1 MYEGQRESRVF
12 ASRRLD
18 EASEWIFS
26 LYPHEPR
33 SSGTRDEGETV
44 TRLLGLYRPPQRGER
59 FLTSLRNIVSDSFP
73 AFLVAFYTLWP
84 VLLKEMLLLIQC
96 EGVFKEDESY
106 TPGPGESPK
115 YRMHQLWLYD
125 MSVECYTSQQFPTHI
140 LAAAGLRVPEIRR
153 AGDGST
159 CESGW
164 LSKPI
169 RSGGGIAIESA
180 SKAKS
185 SQDRYL
191 QRFVDGTPAS
201 ALFLAGENDS
211 ARSLLLGATEQL
223 IGESWLGATGFTWCG
238 NLGPLKLDEEPHRQV
253 ALGGETV
260 ARELSLRGLFGLDFV
275 LTDGGP
281 VFIELNPRY
290 TGSTEIIE
298 RCCEFDVIPHHL
310 TACRDGELPPAAPAV
325 AKACAKAI
333 LFAEAPLE
341 LTAVPGCEEESGSSF
356 ADLHRPGE
364 KIEIGSP
371 VLTMLTAREALAKCR
386 SALKRMAKETRSSLR

>member
-1 MYEGQRESRVF
+1 MATLYNTEEADVICAG
-12 ASRRLD
+12 ASARSLAFSCLRAGLRPVTCDLFYDSDLSARCPGVKIASSSWPEDILSTLERLPALPIIYSGGLENHPGLVRRLQD
-18 EASEWIFS
+18 R
-26 LYPHEPR
+26 HEII
-33 SSGTRDEGETV
+33 GNNAEV
-44 TRLLGLYRPPQRGER
+44 LER
-59 FLTSLRNIVSDSFP
+59 ALDPF
-73 AFLVAFYTLWP
+73 TLSRC
-84 VLLKEMLLLIQC
+84 LE
-96 EGVFKEDESY
+96 
-106 TPGPGESPK
+106 
-115 YRMHQLWLYD
+115 
-125 MSVECYTSQQFPTHI
+125 
-140 LAAAGLRVPEIRR
+140 AAGLRVPEIRR
-153 AGDGST
+153 AGDGSS

-169 RSGGGIAIESA
+169 RGGGGIAIESA
-180 SKAKS
+180 SKAKT
-185 SQDRYL
+185 SQGRYL
-191 QRFVDGTPAS
+191 QRFVDGAPAS

-238 NLGPLKLDEEPHRQV
+238 NLGPLELDDETHRQV

-275 LTDGGP
+275 LTDDGP

-298 RCCEFDVIPHHL
+298 RCCEFDTIPHHL

-325 AKACAKAI
+325 SKACAKAI

-341 LTAVPGCEEESGSSF
+341 LTAVPGSEEESGSSF
-356 ADLHRPGE
+356 ADLPRPGE

-371 VLTMLTAREALAKCR
+371 VLTMLTARENLAKCR
-386 SALKRMAKETRSSLR
+386 SALKRMAKETRSSLL

>member
-1 MYEGQRESRVF
+1 MATLYNTEEADVICAG
-12 ASRRLD
+12 ASVRSLAFSCLRAGLRPVTCDLFYDSDLAARCPGVKIASSSWPEDILSTLERLPALPIIYSGGLENHPGLVRRLQD
-18 EASEWIFS
+18 R
-26 LYPHEPR
+26 HEIIGNNAEVLERALDPFTL
-33 SSGTRDEGETV
+33 SG
-44 TRLLGLYRPPQRGER
+44 
-59 FLTSLRNIVSDSFP
+59 FL
-73 AFLVAFYTLWP
+73 
-84 VLLKEMLLLIQC
+84 E
-96 EGVFKEDESY
+96 
-106 TPGPGESPK
+106 
-115 YRMHQLWLYD
+115 
-125 MSVECYTSQQFPTHI
+125 
-140 LAAAGLRVPEIRR
+140 AAGLRVPEIRR

-191 QRFVDGTPAS
+191 QRFIDGTPAS

-238 NLGPLKLDEEPHRQV
+238 NLGPLELDEEPHRQV

-275 LTDGGP
+275 LTNDGP

-298 RCCEFDVIPHHL
+298 RCCEFDAIRHHL
-310 TACRDGELPPAAPAV
+310 AACRDGELPPATPDIS
-325 AKACAKAI
+325 KSCGKAI

-341 LTAVPGCEEESGSSF
+341 LSALPGSKEESGSSF
-356 ADLHRPGE
+356 ADLPRPGE
-364 KIEIGSP
+364 KFETGSP
-371 VLTMLTAREALAKCR
+371 VLTMLADGENLAKCK
-386 SALKRMAKETRSSLR
+386 STLERMAKETRSLFR

>member
-1 MYEGQRESRVF
+1 MATLYNTEEADVICAG
-12 ASRRLD
+12 ASVRSLAFSCLRAGLRPVTCDLFYDSDLAARCPGVKIASSSWPAGILSTLERLPALPIIYSGGLENHPGLVRRLQD
-18 EASEWIFS
+18 R
-26 LYPHEPR
+26 HEIIGNNAEVLERALDPFTL
-33 SSGTRDEGETV
+33 SG
-44 TRLLGLYRPPQRGER
+44 
-59 FLTSLRNIVSDSFP
+59 FL
-73 AFLVAFYTLWP
+73 
-84 VLLKEMLLLIQC
+84 E
-96 EGVFKEDESY
+96 
-106 TPGPGESPK
+106 
-115 YRMHQLWLYD
+115 
-125 MSVECYTSQQFPTHI
+125 
-140 LAAAGLRVPEIRR
+140 AAGLRVPEIRR

-180 SKAKS
+180 SEAKS

-191 QRFVDGTPAS
+191 QRFIDGTPAS

-223 IGESWLGATGFTWCG
+223 IGESWLGAGGFTYCG

-275 LTDGGP
+275 LTNDGP

-325 AKACAKAI
+325 SKACAKAI

-356 ADLHRPGE
+356 ADLPRPGE

-371 VLTMLTAREALAKCR
+371 VLTMLTAREDLAKCR

>member
-1 MYEGQRESRVF
+1 MATLYNTEEADVICAG
-12 ASRRLD
+12 ASARSLAFSCLRAGLRPVTCDLFYDSDLSARCPGVKIASSSWPEDILSTLERLPALPIIYSGGLENHPGLIRRLQD
-18 EASEWIFS
+18 R
-26 LYPHEPR
+26 HEII
-33 SSGTRDEGETV
+33 GNNAEV
-44 TRLLGLYRPPQRGER
+44 LER
-59 FLTSLRNIVSDSFP
+59 ALDPF
-73 AFLVAFYTLWP
+73 TLSRC
-84 VLLKEMLLLIQC
+84 LE
-96 EGVFKEDESY
+96 
-106 TPGPGESPK
+106 
-115 YRMHQLWLYD
+115 
-125 MSVECYTSQQFPTHI
+125 
-140 LAAAGLRVPEIRR
+140 AAGLRVPEIRR
-153 AGDGST
+153 AGDGSS

-169 RSGGGIAIESA
+169 RGGGGIAIESA
-180 SKAKS
+180 SKAKT
-185 SQDRYL
+185 SQGRYL
-191 QRFVDGTPAS
+191 QRFVDGAPAS

-238 NLGPLKLDEEPHRQV
+238 NLGPLELDDEAHRQV

-275 LTDGGP
+275 LTDDGP

-298 RCCEFDVIPHHL
+298 RCCEFDTVPHHL

-325 AKACAKAI
+325 SKACAKAI

-341 LTAVPGCEEESGSSF
+341 LTAVPGSEEESGSSF
-356 ADLHRPGE
+356 ADLPRPGE

-371 VLTMLTAREALAKCR
+371 VLTMLTARENLAKCR
-386 SALKRMAKETRSSLR
+386 SALKRMAKETRSILL